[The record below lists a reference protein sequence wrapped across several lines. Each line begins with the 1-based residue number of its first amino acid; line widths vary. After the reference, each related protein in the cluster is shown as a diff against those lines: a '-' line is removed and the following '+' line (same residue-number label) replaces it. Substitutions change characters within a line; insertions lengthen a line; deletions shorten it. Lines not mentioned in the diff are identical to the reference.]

1 MFRLWNSGRQRT
13 DVAVRTKENEAE
25 EISRTI
31 AELEGTLPELKQRL
45 DRVKGD
51 KGGGTSRYIKDKGES
66 HARIRIAL
74 FRAGP

>member
-31 AELEGTLPELKQRL
+31 AELEGTLSELKQRN
-45 DRVKGD
+45 DRV
-51 KGGGTSRYIKDKGES
+51 
-66 HARIRIAL
+66 
-74 FRAGP
+74 